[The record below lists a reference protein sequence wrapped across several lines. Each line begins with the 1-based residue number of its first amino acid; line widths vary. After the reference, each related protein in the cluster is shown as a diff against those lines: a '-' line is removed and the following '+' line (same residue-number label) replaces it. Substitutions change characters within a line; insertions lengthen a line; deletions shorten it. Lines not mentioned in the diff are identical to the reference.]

1 MKSTTSLRQYVS
13 DPHGYFPQQFPNLN
27 LSASPF
33 RLVPALGNH
42 KYSFLSC
49 SSTKQNLHYYRRYF
63 QIPIACLS
71 NHSHK
76 VFLTESDQDFHDMP
90 LLSCKKMHNMSRPF
104 MFDFQTNDIQLNWT
118 KPMCKSLKY
127 KYCRLTNN
135 STEQEIECLDKTK
148 RPTTGTLLLVSV
160 FLVQELGFSVMVLLL
175 RERAFKK
182 ITSQQGTLTLLSR
195 KLQAN
200 FRTT

>member
-1 MKSTTSLRQYVS
+1 MAIILALIFLAQAANTLCLSYHSLSKNQSMNSTTSLRQYVS

-118 KPMCKSLKY
+118 TPMCKS
-127 KYCRLTNN
+127 C
-135 STEQEIECLDKTK
+135 E
-148 RPTTGTLLLVSV
+148 
-160 FLVQELGFSVMVLLL
+160 VQVL
-175 RERAFKK
+175 
-182 ITSQQGTLTLLSR
+182 
-195 KLQAN
+195 
-200 FRTT
+200 